1 MFEDLREIL
10 KEFVHKV
17 AGSRLFFLAVVFT
30 CMFGVLAVHLF
41 NLQIIRGEEMQNNY
55 IQLTEETIYTPGT
68 RGNIYDR
75 NGKVLAYNELAYSVT
90 VQDTGAYSTDQDMN
104 SMLLRLVQILDKHG
118 VDVEG
123 KFEVGMDENGEL
135 FYTSY
140 SETSRL
146 GFLRDIYG
154 LRYIDDLKEEWD
166 DDLGKYAS
174 EVTARELFEKKKND
188 YGLDTLKDE
197 NGDPLALDDQTALDI
212 VNIRYTMSLTSFQ
225 KYLSTTVAS
234 YVDDE
239 TVAEVMEN
247 TADLQGVNIE
257 ESSVRVYNDS
267 IYFAPIIGYTGKMQT
282 ERLEEL
288 QKSNPDYDINDTV
301 GLIGIESSMELE
313 LQGTKGYRVVS
324 VDNRGRVQEELE
336 SVDAVAGN
344 DVYLTV
350 DSDLQKG
357 IYHLIEQQLAG
368 ILVSKLVPEDNP
380 NTENTDASS
389 LKIPIKDAYYQLINN
404 NVLSLSEFQAE
415 DASATERQIQS
426 TFESSRDRIMAQL
439 RSELMSEN
447 ATLMKDLSQ
456 DMANYMVYIYN
467 YLSSS
472 EVGIIDEKK
481 IDTSSQAYLDWRAD
495 EISLRDYLYAGIADS
510 WVDTTKL
517 NADSKYSSADDIYN
531 QLVDYCLE
539 QLMNDTSFTKL
550 IYRFLIT
557 DNVITGKQL
566 CLALYDQGVLPDEPD
581 QIAALQANGEA
592 YAYTFLVDKISK
604 IQITPAQLALD
615 PCSGACVV
623 TDVNTG
629 EVRAL
634 VTYPSYDNN
643 MMSGTVDAAYF
654 SKLRNDLSQP
664 LYNNATQAQKAPGS
678 TFKPIPAIAGLEE
691 GVISLGETI
700 NCTGVYNDVA
710 QPIKCW
716 ISPGHH
722 GPLDVVGALQNSCNF
737 FVNEVAHRLSM
748 DESGVYNTEKG
759 LSILRKYASMFGLDH
774 DSGVEITERDPQ
786 ISDIDPERSAMGQG
800 TNSFT
805 NVQLSRYV
813 SALANR
819 GTVFELSL
827 LDKVTDSDGNMI
839 KDFTP
844 EISSQ
849 IEIQDSTWDAV
860 AQGMRGVIANGSAA
874 RIFRDLPI
882 EIAGK
887 TGTAQESTTRGNHAW
902 FISYGPYTSPEIA
915 VTVNIPYGYSSSN
928 AATLAKHVYELYY
941 GYTTLDEILDS
952 GAIGASNVTIGD

>member
-225 KYLSTTVAS
+225 KYLSTTVAT

-581 QIAALQANGEA
+581 QIAALQANGEV

-615 PCSGACVV
+615 PCSGACVI

-678 TFKPIPAIAGLEE
+678 TFKPITAIAGLEE
-691 GVISLGETI
+691 RVISLGETI

>member
-225 KYLSTTVAS
+225 KYLSTTVAT

-247 TADLQGVNIE
+247 MADLQGVNIE

-550 IYRFLIT
+550 IYRFLIN

-678 TFKPIPAIAGLEE
+678 TFKPITAIAGLEE

-700 NCTGVYNDVA
+700 NCTGVYTDVA
-710 QPIKCW
+710 QPIRCW
-716 ISPGHH
+716 IYPGRH
-722 GPLDVVGALQNSCNF
+722 GPLDVVGALQNSCNVF
-737 FVNEVAHRLSM
+737 INEVAHRLSM
-748 DESGVYNTEKG
+748 DENGVYNTEKG
-759 LSILRKYASMFGLDH
+759 LSILNKYASMFGLDH

-786 ISDIDPERSAMGQG
+786 ISDIDPERSAIGQG

-813 SALANR
+813 AALANR

-827 LDKVTDSDGNMI
+827 LDKVTDSDGNLI
-839 KDFTP
+839 NDFTP

-887 TGTAQESTTRGNHAW
+887 TGTAEESATRGNHAW

>member
-225 KYLSTTVAS
+225 KYLSTTVAT

-380 NTENTDASS
+380 NTENTEASS

-415 DASATERQIQS
+415 DASATERQIQN

-447 ATLMKDLSQ
+447 ATLMKDLPQ

-531 QLVDYCLE
+531 QLVDYCLD

-550 IYRFLIT
+550 IYRFLIN

-678 TFKPIPAIAGLEE
+678 TFKPITAIAGLEE

-700 NCTGVYNDVA
+700 NCTGVYTDVA
-710 QPIKCW
+710 QPIRCW
-716 ISPGHH
+716 IYPGRH
-722 GPLDVVGALQNSCNF
+722 GPLDVVGALQNSCNVF
-737 FVNEVAHRLSM
+737 INEVAHRLSM
-748 DESGVYNTEKG
+748 DENGVYNTEKG
-759 LSILRKYASMFGLDH
+759 LSILNKYASMFGLDH

-786 ISDIDPERSAMGQG
+786 ISDIDPERSAIGQG

-813 SALANR
+813 AALANR

-827 LDKVTDSDGNMI
+827 LDKVTDSDGNLI
-839 KDFTP
+839 NDFTP

-887 TGTAQESTTRGNHAW
+887 TGTAEESATRGNHAW

>member
-225 KYLSTTVAS
+225 KYLSTTVAT

-380 NTENTDASS
+380 NTENTEASS

-415 DASATERQIQS
+415 DASATERQIQN

-447 ATLMKDLSQ
+447 ATLMKDLPQ

-550 IYRFLIT
+550 IYRFLIN

-615 PCSGACVV
+615 PCSGACVI

-678 TFKPIPAIAGLEE
+678 TFKPITAIAGLEE

-700 NCTGVYNDVA
+700 NCTGVYTDVA
-710 QPIKCW
+710 QPIRCW
-716 ISPGHH
+716 IYPGRH
-722 GPLDVVGALQNSCNF
+722 GPLDVVGALQNSCNVF
-737 FVNEVAHRLSM
+737 INEVAHRLSM
-748 DESGVYNTEKG
+748 DENGVYNTEKG
-759 LSILRKYASMFGLDH
+759 LSILNKYASMFGLDH

-786 ISDIDPERSAMGQG
+786 ISDIDPERSAIGQG

-813 SALANR
+813 AALANR
-819 GTVFELSL
+819 GTEFELSL
-827 LDKVTDSDGNMI
+827 LDKVTDSDGNLI
-839 KDFTP
+839 NDFTP

-887 TGTAQESTTRGNHAW
+887 TGTAEESATRGNHAW

>member
-225 KYLSTTVAS
+225 KYLSTTVAT

-615 PCSGACVV
+615 PCSGACVI

-634 VTYPSYDNN
+634 VTYPNYDKN

-678 TFKPIPAIAGLEE
+678 TFKPITAIAGLEE

>member
-225 KYLSTTVAS
+225 KYLSTTVAT

-380 NTENTDASS
+380 NTENTEASS

-415 DASATERQIQS
+415 DASATERQIQN

-447 ATLMKDLSQ
+447 ATLMKDLPQ

-678 TFKPIPAIAGLEE
+678 TFKPITAIAGLEE

-700 NCTGVYNDVA
+700 NCTGVYTDVA
-710 QPIKCW
+710 QPIRCW
-716 ISPGHH
+716 IYPGRH
-722 GPLDVVGALQNSCNF
+722 GPLDVVGALQNSCNVF
-737 FVNEVAHRLSM
+737 INEVAHRLSM
-748 DESGVYNTEKG
+748 DENGVYNTEKG
-759 LSILRKYASMFGLDH
+759 LSILNKYASMFGLDH

-786 ISDIDPERSAMGQG
+786 ISDIDPERSAIGQG

-813 SALANR
+813 AALANR

-827 LDKVTDSDGNMI
+827 LDKVTDSDGNLI
-839 KDFTP
+839 NDFTP

-887 TGTAQESTTRGNHAW
+887 TGTAEESATRGNHAW

>member
-225 KYLSTTVAS
+225 KYLSTTVAT

-313 LQGTKGYRVVS
+313 LPGHQR
-324 VDNRGRVQEELE
+324 L
-336 SVDAVAGN
+336 
-344 DVYLTV
+344 
-350 DSDLQKG
+350 
-357 IYHLIEQQLAG
+357 
-368 ILVSKLVPEDNP
+368 
-380 NTENTDASS
+380 
-389 LKIPIKDAYYQLINN
+389 
-404 NVLSLSEFQAE
+404 
-415 DASATERQIQS
+415 
-426 TFESSRDRIMAQL
+426 
-439 RSELMSEN
+439 
-447 ATLMKDLSQ
+447 
-456 DMANYMVYIYN
+456 
-467 YLSSS
+467 
-472 EVGIIDEKK
+472 
-481 IDTSSQAYLDWRAD
+481 
-495 EISLRDYLYAGIADS
+495 
-510 WVDTTKL
+510 
-517 NADSKYSSADDIYN
+517 
-531 QLVDYCLE
+531 
-539 QLMNDTSFTKL
+539 
-550 IYRFLIT
+550 
-557 DNVITGKQL
+557 
-566 CLALYDQGVLPDEPD
+566 
-581 QIAALQANGEA
+581 
-592 YAYTFLVDKISK
+592 
-604 IQITPAQLALD
+604 
-615 PCSGACVV
+615 
-623 TDVNTG
+623 
-629 EVRAL
+629 
-634 VTYPSYDNN
+634 
-643 MMSGTVDAAYF
+643 
-654 SKLRNDLSQP
+654 
-664 LYNNATQAQKAPGS
+664 PGS
-678 TFKPIPAIAGLEE
+678 K
-691 GVISLGETI
+691 
-700 NCTGVYNDVA
+700 
-710 QPIKCW
+710 
-716 ISPGHH
+716 
-722 GPLDVVGALQNSCNF
+722 
-737 FVNEVAHRLSM
+737 R
-748 DESGVYNTEKG
+748 
-759 LSILRKYASMFGLDH
+759 R
-774 DSGVEITERDPQ
+774 
-786 ISDIDPERSAMGQG
+786 
-800 TNSFT
+800 
-805 NVQLSRYV
+805 
-813 SALANR
+813 
-819 GTVFELSL
+819 
-827 LDKVTDSDGNMI
+827 
-839 KDFTP
+839 
-844 EISSQ
+844 
-849 IEIQDSTWDAV
+849 
-860 AQGMRGVIANGSAA
+860 
-874 RIFRDLPI
+874 
-882 EIAGK
+882 
-887 TGTAQESTTRGNHAW
+887 
-902 FISYGPYTSPEIA
+902 
-915 VTVNIPYGYSSSN
+915 
-928 AATLAKHVYELYY
+928 
-941 GYTTLDEILDS
+941 
-952 GAIGASNVTIGD
+952 

>member
-225 KYLSTTVAS
+225 KYLSTTVAT

-447 ATLMKDLSQ
+447 ATLMKDLPQ

-550 IYRFLIT
+550 IYRFLIN

-678 TFKPIPAIAGLEE
+678 TFKPITAIAGLEE

-700 NCTGVYNDVA
+700 NCTGVYTDVA
-710 QPIKCW
+710 QPIRCW
-716 ISPGHH
+716 IYPGRH
-722 GPLDVVGALQNSCNF
+722 GPLDVVGALQNSCNVF
-737 FVNEVAHRLSM
+737 INEVAHRLSM
-748 DESGVYNTEKG
+748 DENGVYNTEKG
-759 LSILRKYASMFGLDH
+759 LSILNKYASMFGLDH

-786 ISDIDPERSAMGQG
+786 ISDIDPERSAIGQG

-813 SALANR
+813 AALANR

-827 LDKVTDSDGNMI
+827 LDKVTDSDGNLI
-839 KDFTP
+839 NDFTP

-887 TGTAQESTTRGNHAW
+887 TGTAEESATRGNHAW

>member
-1 MFEDLREIL
+1 MFDDLREVL

-17 AGSRLFFLAVVFT
+17 AYSRLFFLSVLFT
-30 CMFGVLAVHLF
+30 VLFGVLTVHLF
-41 NLQIIRGEEMQNNY
+41 NLQIVQGEEMQNNY
-55 IQLTEETIYTPGT
+55 IQLTEETVYEPGT

-90 VQDTGAYSTDQDMN
+90 VQDTGAYTGDQEMN
-104 SMLLRLVQILDKHG
+104 AMLFRLVSILRSHD

-123 KFEVGMDENGEL
+123 KFEVGMDENGDMI
-135 FYTSY
+135 YTSY
-140 SETSRL
+140 SDTSRL
-146 GFLRDIYG
+146 GFLRDVYG
-154 LRYIDDLKEEWD
+154 LRYIDELSEEWD

-174 EVTARELFEKKKND
+174 EVTARELFEKKKED
-188 YGLDTLKDE
+188 YGLNELTNQD
-197 NGDPLALDDQTALDI
+197 GSPLEIDDQTALDI

-225 KYLSTTVAS
+225 KYLPTTVAS

-257 ESSVRVYNDS
+257 ESSIRVYNDS

-282 ERLEEL
+282 DRLEEL

-313 LQGTKGYRVVS
+313 LQGSKGYRVVS

-336 SVDAVAGN
+336 RVEPTAGN

-350 DSDLQKG
+350 DRDLQVG

-380 NTENTDASS
+380 NTERTDSSS

-404 NVLSLSEFQAE
+404 NVLSLSEFQDE
-415 DASATERQIQS
+415 DASETERQIQS
-426 TFESSRDRIMAQL
+426 TFESARDRIMGQL
-439 RSELMSEN
+439 RGELTSEN
-447 ATLMKDLSQ
+447 ATLMKDLPQ

-472 EVGIIDEKK
+472 EVGIIDESK
-481 IDTSSQAYLDWRAD
+481 IDTESQAYLDWKAD

-517 NADSKYSSADDIYN
+517 NSESRYSSAGDIYD
-531 QLVDYCLE
+531 QLVDYCLN
-539 QLMNDTSFTKL
+539 QLMDDVNFTKL
-550 IYRFLIT
+550 IYRFLIN

-566 CLALYDQGVLPDEPD
+566 CLALYDQGVLAEDPEE
-581 QIAALQANGEA
+581 IAALRGNGEA
-592 YAYTFLVDKISK
+592 YAYTFLVNKISS
-604 IQITPAQLALD
+604 IEITPAQLALD
-615 PCSGACVV
+615 PCSGACVI
-623 TDVNTG
+623 TNVNTG
-629 EVRAL
+629 EVLAL

-643 MMSGTVDAAYF
+643 MMSGTVDAQYF
-654 SKLRNDLSQP
+654 ARLRNDLSQP

-678 TFKPIPAIAGLEE
+678 TFKPITAIAGLEE

-700 NCTGVYNDVA
+700 NCTGEYDEVA
-710 QPIKCW
+710 QPIRCW
-716 ISPGHH
+716 ISPGRH
-722 GPLDVVGALQNSCNF
+722 GPLDVVGGLQNSCNYF
-737 FVNEVAHRLSM
+737 FNEVAHRLSM
-748 DESGVYNTEKG
+748 DENGVYNTEKG
-759 LSILRKYASMFGLDH
+759 LDTLRRYASMFGLDH
-774 DSGVEITERDPQ
+774 DSGVEIPERDPQ

-813 SALANR
+813 AALANR

-827 LDKVTDSDGNMI
+827 LDKLTDSDGNLI
-839 KDFTP
+839 EDYTP

-887 TGTAQESTTRGNHAW
+887 TGTAQESNTRGNHAF
-902 FISYGPYTSPEIA
+902 FISYGPYTNPEIS

-941 GYTTLDEILDS
+941 GYTTLDEILNA

>member
-225 KYLSTTVAS
+225 KYLSTTVAT

-447 ATLMKDLSQ
+447 ATLMKDLPQ

-550 IYRFLIT
+550 IYRFLIN

-615 PCSGACVV
+615 PCSGACVI

-678 TFKPIPAIAGLEE
+678 TFKPITAIAGLEE

-700 NCTGVYNDVA
+700 NCTGVYTDVA
-710 QPIKCW
+710 QPIRCW
-716 ISPGHH
+716 IYPGRH
-722 GPLDVVGALQNSCNF
+722 GPLDVVGALQNSCNVF
-737 FVNEVAHRLSM
+737 INEVAHRLSM
-748 DESGVYNTEKG
+748 DENGVYNTEKG
-759 LSILRKYASMFGLDH
+759 LSILNKYASMFGLDH

-786 ISDIDPERSAMGQG
+786 ISDIDPERSAIGQG

-813 SALANR
+813 AALANR

-827 LDKVTDSDGNMI
+827 LDKVTDSDGNLI
-839 KDFTP
+839 NDFTP

-887 TGTAQESTTRGNHAW
+887 TGTAEESATRGNHAW

>member
-225 KYLSTTVAS
+225 KYLSTTVAT

-380 NTENTDASS
+380 NTENTEASS

-415 DASATERQIQS
+415 DASATERQIQN

-531 QLVDYCLE
+531 QLVDYCLD

-550 IYRFLIT
+550 IYRFLIN

-678 TFKPIPAIAGLEE
+678 TFKPITAIAGLEE

-700 NCTGVYNDVA
+700 NCTGVYTDVA
-710 QPIKCW
+710 QPIRCW
-716 ISPGHH
+716 IYPGRH
-722 GPLDVVGALQNSCNF
+722 GPLDVVGALQNSCNVF
-737 FVNEVAHRLSM
+737 INEVAHRLSM
-748 DESGVYNTEKG
+748 DENGVYNTEKG
-759 LSILRKYASMFGLDH
+759 LSILNKYASMFGLDH

-786 ISDIDPERSAMGQG
+786 ISDIDPERSAIGQG

-813 SALANR
+813 AALANR

-827 LDKVTDSDGNMI
+827 LDKVTDSDGNLI
-839 KDFTP
+839 NDFTP

-887 TGTAQESTTRGNHAW
+887 TGTAEESATRGNHAW

>member
-225 KYLSTTVAS
+225 KYLSTTVAT

-247 TADLQGVNIE
+247 MADLQGVNIE

-566 CLALYDQGVLPDEPD
+566 CLTLYDQGVLPDEPD

-615 PCSGACVV
+615 PCSGACVI

-678 TFKPIPAIAGLEE
+678 TFKPITAIAGLEE

>member
-41 NLQIIRGEEMQNNY
+41 TLQIIRGEEMQNNY

-225 KYLSTTVAS
+225 KYLSTTVAT

-456 DMANYMVYIYN
+456 DMANYMLYIYN

-615 PCSGACVV
+615 PCSGACVI

-678 TFKPIPAIAGLEE
+678 TFKPITAIAGLEE

-700 NCTGVYNDVA
+700 NCTGVYTDVA
-710 QPIKCW
+710 QPIRCW
-716 ISPGHH
+716 IYPGRH
-722 GPLDVVGALQNSCNF
+722 GPLDVVGALQNSCNVF
-737 FVNEVAHRLSM
+737 INEVAHRLSM
-748 DESGVYNTEKG
+748 DENGVYNTEKG
-759 LSILRKYASMFGLDH
+759 LSILNKYASMFGLDH

-786 ISDIDPERSAMGQG
+786 ISDIDPERSAIGQG

-813 SALANR
+813 AALANR

-827 LDKVTDSDGNMI
+827 LDKVTDSDGNLI
-839 KDFTP
+839 NDFTP

-887 TGTAQESTTRGNHAW
+887 TGTAEESATRGNHAW

>member
-1 MFEDLREIL
+1 MFDDLREVL

-17 AGSRLFFLAVVFT
+17 AYSRLFFLSVLFT
-30 CMFGVLAVHLF
+30 VLFGVLTVHLF
-41 NLQIIRGEEMQNNY
+41 NLQIVQGEEMQNNY
-55 IQLTEETIYTPGT
+55 IQLTEETVYEPGT

-90 VQDTGAYSTDQDMN
+90 VQDTGAYTGDQEMN
-104 SMLLRLVQILDKHG
+104 AMLFRLVSILRSHD

-123 KFEVGMDENGEL
+123 KFEVGMDENGDMI
-135 FYTSY
+135 YTSY
-140 SETSRL
+140 SDTSRL
-146 GFLRDIYG
+146 GFLRDVYG
-154 LRYIDDLKEEWD
+154 LRYIDELSEEWD

-174 EVTARELFEKKKND
+174 EVTARELFEKKKED
-188 YGLDTLKDE
+188 YGLNELTNQD
-197 NGDPLALDDQTALDI
+197 GSPLEIDDQTALDI

-225 KYLSTTVAS
+225 KYLPTTVAS

-257 ESSVRVYNDS
+257 ESSIRVYNDS

-282 ERLEEL
+282 DRLEEL

-313 LQGTKGYRVVS
+313 LQGSKGYRVVS

-336 SVDAVAGN
+336 RVEPTAGN

-350 DSDLQKG
+350 DRDLQVG

-380 NTENTDASS
+380 NTERTDSSS

-404 NVLSLSEFQAE
+404 NVLSLSEFQDE
-415 DASATERQIQS
+415 DASETERQIQS
-426 TFESSRDRIMAQL
+426 TFESARDRIMGQL
-439 RSELMSEN
+439 RGELTSEN
-447 ATLMKDLSQ
+447 ATLMKDLPQ

-472 EVGIIDEKK
+472 EVGIIDESK
-481 IDTSSQAYLDWRAD
+481 IDTESQAYLDWKAD

-517 NADSKYSSADDIYN
+517 NSESRYSSAGDIYH
-531 QLVDYCLE
+531 QLVDYCLN
-539 QLMNDTSFTKL
+539 QLMDDVNFTKL
-550 IYRFLIT
+550 IYRFLIN

-566 CLALYDQGVLPDEPD
+566 CLALYDQGVLAEDPEE
-581 QIAALQANGEA
+581 IAALRGNGEA
-592 YAYTFLVDKISK
+592 YAYTFLVNKISS
-604 IQITPAQLALD
+604 IEITPAQLALD
-615 PCSGACVV
+615 PCSGACVI
-623 TDVNTG
+623 TNVNTG
-629 EVRAL
+629 EVLAL

-643 MMSGTVDAAYF
+643 MMSGTVDAQYF
-654 SKLRNDLSQP
+654 ARLRNDLSQP

-678 TFKPIPAIAGLEE
+678 TFKPITAIAGLEE

-700 NCTGVYNDVA
+700 NCTGEYDEVA
-710 QPIKCW
+710 QPIRCW
-716 ISPGHH
+716 ISPGRH
-722 GPLDVVGALQNSCNF
+722 GPLDVVGGLQNSCNYF
-737 FVNEVAHRLSM
+737 FNEVAHRLSM
-748 DESGVYNTEKG
+748 DENGVYNTKKG
-759 LSILRKYASMFGLDH
+759 LDTLRRYASMFGLDH
-774 DSGVEITERDPQ
+774 DSGVEIPERDPQ

-813 SALANR
+813 AALANR

-827 LDKVTDSDGNMI
+827 LDKLTDSDGNLI
-839 KDFTP
+839 EDYTP

-887 TGTAQESTTRGNHAW
+887 TGTAQESNTRGNHAF
-902 FISYGPYTSPEIA
+902 FISYGPYTNPEIS

-941 GYTTLDEILDS
+941 GYTTLDEILNA

>member
-10 KEFVHKV
+10 KEFIYKV

-30 CMFGVLAVHLF
+30 CMFAILVVHLF
-41 NLQIIRGEEMQNNY
+41 NLQIIHGEEMLDNY
-55 IQLTEETIYTPGT
+55 IQLTEEIIYTPGT

-90 VQDTGAYSTDQDMN
+90 VQDTGAYSTDQQMN
-104 SMLLRLVQILDKHG
+104 SMLLRLVQILHKHD

-140 SETSRL
+140 SENSRL
-146 GFLRDIYG
+146 GFLRDVYG
-154 LRYIDDLKEEWD
+154 LRYIDDLQEEWD
-166 DDLGKYAS
+166 DSLHKYAS
-174 EVTARELFEKKKND
+174 DVTAWELFEKKKED
-188 YGLDTLKDE
+188 YGLNKLTDDDGNTLV
-197 NGDPLALDDQTALDI
+197 LDDQTALDI

-225 KYLSTTVAS
+225 KYLSTTVAT

-247 TADLQGVNIE
+247 TADLQGVSIE

-267 IYFAPIIGYTGKMQT
+267 IYFASIIGYTGKMQT
-282 ERLEEL
+282 DRLEEL

-301 GLIGIESSMELE
+301 GLSGIEASMELE

-336 SVDAVAGN
+336 REDATAGN

-368 ILVSKLVPEDNP
+368 ILVSKLVMEDDP
-380 NTENTDASS
+380 NTAGTDASN

-415 DASATERQIQS
+415 DASDNEKQIQS
-426 TFESSRDRIMAQL
+426 TFESSRDRIMTQL
-439 RSELMSEN
+439 RSELMSED

-472 EVGIIDEKK
+472 SVGIIDASK
-481 IDTSSQAYLDWRAD
+481 IDTSSQEYQDWKAD

-510 WVDTTKL
+510 WIDTTKL

-550 IYRFLIT
+550 IYRFLIR

-566 CLALYDQGVLPDEPD
+566 CLALYDQGILPDEPD

-615 PCSGACVV
+615 PCSGACVI

-629 EVRAL
+629 EVLAL

-654 SKLRNDLSQP
+654 SRLRNDLSLP

-678 TFKPIPAIAGLEE
+678 TFKPITVIAGLEE

-700 NCTGVYNDVA
+700 DCTGIYEEVA

-716 ISPGHH
+716 ISPGQH
-722 GPLDVVGALQNSCNF
+722 GPLDVIGALQNSCNF

-748 DESGVYNTEKG
+748 DENGVYNTEKG
-759 LSILRKYASMFGLDH
+759 LSTLRKYASMFGLDH

-813 SALANR
+813 SALANQ
-819 GTVFELSL
+819 GTVFELTL
-827 LDKVTDSDGNMI
+827 LDKVTDSDGNLV
-839 KDFTP
+839 KDYTP

-874 RIFRDLPI
+874 KIFRDLPI

-902 FISYGPYTSPEIA
+902 FISYGPYSDPEIA

-941 GYTTLDEILDS
+941 GYTTLDEILGS
-952 GAIGASNVTIGD
+952 EAIGASTVTIGD

>member
-380 NTENTDASS
+380 NTENTEASS

-415 DASATERQIQS
+415 DASATERQIQN

-447 ATLMKDLSQ
+447 ATLMKDLPQ

-550 IYRFLIT
+550 IYRFLIN

-678 TFKPIPAIAGLEE
+678 TFKPITAIAGLEE

-700 NCTGVYNDVA
+700 NCTGVYTDVA
-710 QPIKCW
+710 QPIRCW
-716 ISPGHH
+716 IYPGRH
-722 GPLDVVGALQNSCNF
+722 GPLDVVGALQNSCNVF
-737 FVNEVAHRLSM
+737 INEVAHRLSM
-748 DESGVYNTEKG
+748 DENGVYNTEKG
-759 LSILRKYASMFGLDH
+759 LSILNKYASMFGLDH

-786 ISDIDPERSAMGQG
+786 ISDIDPERSAIGQG

-813 SALANR
+813 AALANR

-827 LDKVTDSDGNMI
+827 LDKVTDSDGNLI
-839 KDFTP
+839 NDFTP

-887 TGTAQESTTRGNHAW
+887 TGTAEESATRGNHAW

>member
-225 KYLSTTVAS
+225 KYLSTTVAT

-550 IYRFLIT
+550 IYRFLIN

-678 TFKPIPAIAGLEE
+678 TFKPITAIAGLEE

-700 NCTGVYNDVA
+700 NCTGVYTDVA
-710 QPIKCW
+710 QPIRCW
-716 ISPGHH
+716 IYPGRH
-722 GPLDVVGALQNSCNF
+722 GPLDVVGALQNSCNVF
-737 FVNEVAHRLSM
+737 INEVAHRLSM
-748 DESGVYNTEKG
+748 DENGVYNTEKG
-759 LSILRKYASMFGLDH
+759 LSILNKYASMFGLDH

-786 ISDIDPERSAMGQG
+786 ISDIDPERSAIGQG

-813 SALANR
+813 AALANR

-827 LDKVTDSDGNMI
+827 LDKVTDSDGNLI
-839 KDFTP
+839 NDFTP

-887 TGTAQESTTRGNHAW
+887 TGTAEESATRGNHAW

>member
-1 MFEDLREIL
+1 MFDDLREVL

-17 AGSRLFFLAVVFT
+17 AYSRLFFLSVLFT
-30 CMFGVLAVHLF
+30 VLFGVLTVHLF
-41 NLQIIRGEEMQNNY
+41 NLQIVQGEEMQNNY
-55 IQLTEETIYTPGT
+55 IQLTEETVYEPGT

-90 VQDTGAYSTDQDMN
+90 VQDTGAYTGDQEMN
-104 SMLLRLVQILDKHG
+104 AMLFRLVSILRSHD

-123 KFEVGMDENGEL
+123 KFEVGMDENGDMI
-135 FYTSY
+135 YTSY
-140 SETSRL
+140 SDTSRL
-146 GFLRDIYG
+146 GFLRDVYG
-154 LRYIDDLKEEWD
+154 LRYIDELSEEWD

-174 EVTARELFEKKKND
+174 EVTARELFEKKKED
-188 YGLDTLKDE
+188 YGLNELTNQD
-197 NGDPLALDDQTALDI
+197 GSPLEIDDQTALDI

-225 KYLSTTVAS
+225 KYLPTTVAS

-257 ESSVRVYNDS
+257 ESSIRVYNDS

-282 ERLEEL
+282 DRLEEL

-313 LQGTKGYRVVS
+313 LQGSKGYRVVS

-336 SVDAVAGN
+336 RVEPTAGN

-350 DSDLQKG
+350 DRDLQVG

-380 NTENTDASS
+380 NTERTDSSS

-404 NVLSLSEFQAE
+404 NVLSLSEFQDE
-415 DASATERQIQS
+415 DASETERQIQS
-426 TFESSRDRIMAQL
+426 TFESARDRIMGQL
-439 RSELMSEN
+439 RGELTSEN
-447 ATLMKDLSQ
+447 ATLMKDLPQ

-472 EVGIIDEKK
+472 EVGIIDESK
-481 IDTSSQAYLDWRAD
+481 IDTESQAYLDWKAD

-517 NADSKYSSADDIYN
+517 NSESRYSSAGDIYH
-531 QLVDYCLE
+531 QLVDYCLN
-539 QLMNDTSFTKL
+539 QLMDDVNFTKL
-550 IYRFLIT
+550 IYRFLIN

-566 CLALYDQGVLPDEPD
+566 CLALYDQGVLAEDPEE
-581 QIAALQANGEA
+581 IAALRGNGEA
-592 YAYTFLVDKISK
+592 YAYTFLVNKISS
-604 IQITPAQLALD
+604 IEITPAQLALD
-615 PCSGACVV
+615 PCSGACVI
-623 TDVNTG
+623 TNVNTG
-629 EVRAL
+629 EVLAL

-643 MMSGTVDAAYF
+643 MMSGTVDAQYF
-654 SKLRNDLSQP
+654 ARLRNDLSQP

-678 TFKPIPAIAGLEE
+678 TFKPITAIAGLEE

-700 NCTGVYNDVA
+700 NCTGEYDEVA
-710 QPIKCW
+710 QPIRCW
-716 ISPGHH
+716 ISPGRH
-722 GPLDVVGALQNSCNF
+722 GPLDVVGGLQNSCNYF
-737 FVNEVAHRLSM
+737 FNEVAHRLSM
-748 DESGVYNTEKG
+748 DENGVYNTEKG
-759 LSILRKYASMFGLDH
+759 LDTLRRYASMFGLDH
-774 DSGVEITERDPQ
+774 DSGVEIPERDPQ

-813 SALANR
+813 AALANR

-827 LDKVTDSDGNMI
+827 LDKLTDSDGNLI
-839 KDFTP
+839 EDYTP
-844 EISSQ
+844 EIS
-849 IEIQDSTWDAV
+849 
-860 AQGMRGVIANGSAA
+860 
-874 RIFRDLPI
+874 
-882 EIAGK
+882 
-887 TGTAQESTTRGNHAW
+887 
-902 FISYGPYTSPEIA
+902 
-915 VTVNIPYGYSSSN
+915 
-928 AATLAKHVYELYY
+928 
-941 GYTTLDEILDS
+941 
-952 GAIGASNVTIGD
+952 

>member
-225 KYLSTTVAS
+225 KYLSTTVAT

-380 NTENTDASS
+380 NTENTEASS

-415 DASATERQIQS
+415 DASATERQIQN

-447 ATLMKDLSQ
+447 ATLMKDLPQ

-550 IYRFLIT
+550 IYRFLIN

-678 TFKPIPAIAGLEE
+678 TFKPITAIAGLEE

-700 NCTGVYNDVA
+700 NCTGVYTDVA
-710 QPIKCW
+710 QPIRCW
-716 ISPGHH
+716 IYPGRH
-722 GPLDVVGALQNSCNF
+722 GPLDVVGALQNSCNVF
-737 FVNEVAHRLSM
+737 IDEVAHRLSM
-748 DESGVYNTEKG
+748 DENGVYNTEKG
-759 LSILRKYASMFGLDH
+759 LSILNKYASMFGLDH

-786 ISDIDPERSAMGQG
+786 ISDIDPERSAIGQG

-813 SALANR
+813 AALANR

-827 LDKVTDSDGNMI
+827 LDKVTDSDGNLI
-839 KDFTP
+839 NDFTP

-887 TGTAQESTTRGNHAW
+887 TGTAEESATRGNHAW

>member
-68 RGNIYDR
+68 RANIYDR
-75 NGKVLAYNELAYSVT
+75 NAKVLAYNELAYSVT

-225 KYLSTTVAS
+225 KYLSTTVAT

-247 TADLQGVNIE
+247 MADLQGVNIE

-615 PCSGACVV
+615 PCSGACVI

-678 TFKPIPAIAGLEE
+678 TFKPITAIAGLEE

>member
-225 KYLSTTVAS
+225 KYLSTTVAT

-247 TADLQGVNIE
+247 MADLQGVNIE

-615 PCSGACVV
+615 PCSGACVI

-678 TFKPIPAIAGLEE
+678 TFKPITAIAGLEE

>member
-225 KYLSTTVAS
+225 KYLSTTVAT

-380 NTENTDASS
+380 NTENTEASS

-447 ATLMKDLSQ
+447 ATLMKDLPQ

-550 IYRFLIT
+550 IYRFLIN

-678 TFKPIPAIAGLEE
+678 TFKPITAIAGLEE

-700 NCTGVYNDVA
+700 NCTGVYTDVA
-710 QPIKCW
+710 QPIRCW
-716 ISPGHH
+716 IYPGRH
-722 GPLDVVGALQNSCNF
+722 GPLDVVGALQNSCNVF
-737 FVNEVAHRLSM
+737 INEVAHRLSM
-748 DESGVYNTEKG
+748 DENGVYNTEKG
-759 LSILRKYASMFGLDH
+759 LSILNKYASMFGLDH

-786 ISDIDPERSAMGQG
+786 ISDIDPERSAIGQG

-813 SALANR
+813 AALANR

-827 LDKVTDSDGNMI
+827 LDKVTDSDGNLI
-839 KDFTP
+839 NDFTP

-887 TGTAQESTTRGNHAW
+887 TGTAEESATRGNHAW

>member
-1 MFEDLREIL
+1 MFDDLREVL

-17 AGSRLFFLAVVFT
+17 AYSRLFFLSVLFT
-30 CMFGVLAVHLF
+30 VLFGVLTVHLF
-41 NLQIIRGEEMQNNY
+41 NLQIVQGEEMQNNY
-55 IQLTEETIYTPGT
+55 IQLTEETVYEPGT

-90 VQDTGAYSTDQDMN
+90 VQDTGAYTGDQEMN
-104 SMLLRLVQILDKHG
+104 AMLFRLVSILRSHD

-123 KFEVGMDENGEL
+123 KFEVGMDENGDMI
-135 FYTSY
+135 YTSY
-140 SETSRL
+140 SDTSRL
-146 GFLRDIYG
+146 GFLRDVYG
-154 LRYIDDLKEEWD
+154 LRYIDELSEEWD

-174 EVTARELFEKKKND
+174 EVTARELFEKKKEE
-188 YGLDTLKDE
+188 YGLNELTNQD
-197 NGDPLALDDQTALDI
+197 GSPLEIDDQTALDI

-225 KYLSTTVAS
+225 KYLPTTVAS

-257 ESSVRVYNDS
+257 ESSIRVYNDS

-282 ERLEEL
+282 DRLEEL

-313 LQGTKGYRVVS
+313 LQGSKGYRVVS

-336 SVDAVAGN
+336 RVEPTAGN

-350 DSDLQKG
+350 DRDLQVG

-380 NTENTDASS
+380 NTERTDSSS

-404 NVLSLSEFQAE
+404 NVLSLSEFQDE
-415 DASATERQIQS
+415 DASETERQIQS
-426 TFESSRDRIMAQL
+426 TFESARDRIMGQL
-439 RSELMSEN
+439 RGELTSEN
-447 ATLMKDLSQ
+447 ATLMKDLPQ

-472 EVGIIDEKK
+472 EVGIIDESK
-481 IDTSSQAYLDWRAD
+481 IDTESQAYLDWKAD

-517 NADSKYSSADDIYN
+517 NSESRYSSAGDIYH
-531 QLVDYCLE
+531 QLVDYCLN
-539 QLMNDTSFTKL
+539 QLMDDVNFTKL
-550 IYRFLIT
+550 IYRFLIN

-566 CLALYDQGVLPDEPD
+566 CLALYDQGVLAEDPEE
-581 QIAALQANGEA
+581 IAALRGNGEA
-592 YAYTFLVDKISK
+592 YAYTFLVNKISS
-604 IQITPAQLALD
+604 IEITPAQLALD
-615 PCSGACVV
+615 PCSGACVI
-623 TDVNTG
+623 TNVNTG
-629 EVRAL
+629 EVLAL

-643 MMSGTVDAAYF
+643 MMSGTVDAQYF
-654 SKLRNDLSQP
+654 ARLRNDLSQP

-678 TFKPIPAIAGLEE
+678 TFKPITAIAGLEE

-700 NCTGVYNDVA
+700 NCTGEYDEVA
-710 QPIKCW
+710 QPIRCW
-716 ISPGHH
+716 ISPGRH
-722 GPLDVVGALQNSCNF
+722 GPLDVVGGLQNSCNYF
-737 FVNEVAHRLSM
+737 FNEVAHRLSM
-748 DESGVYNTEKG
+748 DENGVYNTEKG
-759 LSILRKYASMFGLDH
+759 LDTLRRYASMFGLDH
-774 DSGVEITERDPQ
+774 DSGVEIPERDPQ

-813 SALANR
+813 AALANR

-827 LDKVTDSDGNMI
+827 LDKLTDSDGNLI
-839 KDFTP
+839 EDYTP

-887 TGTAQESTTRGNHAW
+887 TGTAQESNTRGNHAF
-902 FISYGPYTSPEIA
+902 FISYGPYTNPEIS

-941 GYTTLDEILDS
+941 GYTTLDEILNA

>member
-1 MFEDLREIL
+1 MFDDLREVL

-17 AGSRLFFLAVVFT
+17 AYSRLFFLSVLFT
-30 CMFGVLAVHLF
+30 VLFGVLTVHLF
-41 NLQIIRGEEMQNNY
+41 NLQIVQGEEMQNNY
-55 IQLTEETIYTPGT
+55 IQLTEETVYEPGT

-90 VQDTGAYSTDQDMN
+90 VQDTGAYTGDQEMN
-104 SMLLRLVQILDKHG
+104 AMLFRLVSILRSHD

-123 KFEVGMDENGEL
+123 KFEVGMDENGDMI
-135 FYTSY
+135 YTSY
-140 SETSRL
+140 SDTSRL
-146 GFLRDIYG
+146 GFLRDVYG
-154 LRYIDDLKEEWD
+154 LRYIDELSEEWD

-174 EVTARELFEKKKND
+174 EVTARELFEKKKED
-188 YGLDTLKDE
+188 YGLNELTNQD
-197 NGDPLALDDQTALDI
+197 GSPLEIDDQTALDI

-225 KYLSTTVAS
+225 KYLPTTVAS

-257 ESSVRVYNDS
+257 ESSIRVYNDS

-282 ERLEEL
+282 DRLEEL

-313 LQGTKGYRVVS
+313 LQGSKGYRVVS

-336 SVDAVAGN
+336 RVEPTAGN

-350 DSDLQKG
+350 DRDLQVG

-380 NTENTDASS
+380 NTERTDSSS

-404 NVLSLSEFQAE
+404 NVLSLSEFQDE
-415 DASATERQIQS
+415 DASETERQIQS
-426 TFESSRDRIMAQL
+426 TFESARDRIMGQL
-439 RSELMSEN
+439 RGELTSEN
-447 ATLMKDLSQ
+447 ATLMKDLPQ

-472 EVGIIDEKK
+472 EVGIIDESK
-481 IDTSSQAYLDWRAD
+481 IDTESQAYLDWKAD

-517 NADSKYSSADDIYN
+517 NSESRYSSAGDIYH
-531 QLVDYCLE
+531 QLVDYCLN
-539 QLMNDTSFTKL
+539 QLMDDVNFTKL
-550 IYRFLIT
+550 IYRFLIN

-566 CLALYDQGVLPDEPD
+566 CLALYDQGVLAEDPEE
-581 QIAALQANGEA
+581 IAALRGNGEA
-592 YAYTFLVDKISK
+592 YAYTFLVNKISS
-604 IQITPAQLALD
+604 IEITPAQLALD
-615 PCSGACVV
+615 PCSGACVI
-623 TDVNTG
+623 TNVNTG
-629 EVRAL
+629 EVLAL

-643 MMSGTVDAAYF
+643 MMSGTVDAQYF
-654 SKLRNDLSQP
+654 ARLRNDLSQP

-678 TFKPIPAIAGLEE
+678 TFKPITAIAGLEE

-700 NCTGVYNDVA
+700 NCTGEYDEVA
-710 QPIKCW
+710 QPIRCW
-716 ISPGHH
+716 ISPGRH
-722 GPLDVVGALQNSCNF
+722 GPLDVVGGLQNSCNYF
-737 FVNEVAHRLSM
+737 FNEVAHRLSM
-748 DESGVYNTEKG
+748 DENGVYNTEKG
-759 LSILRKYASMFGLDH
+759 LDTLRRYASMFGLDH
-774 DSGVEITERDPQ
+774 DSGVEIPERDPQ

-813 SALANR
+813 AALANR

-827 LDKVTDSDGNMI
+827 LDKLTDSDGNLI
-839 KDFTP
+839 EDYTP

-887 TGTAQESTTRGNHAW
+887 TGTAQESNTRGNHAF
-902 FISYGPYTSPEIA
+902 FISYGPYTNPEIS

-941 GYTTLDEILDS
+941 GYTTLDEILNA